1 MGFLV
6 KLWLTVDKIGRI
18 VSEDVFWSNMI
29 EIGGWMKFWTRLTIN
44 KLGQSLGNEGFF
56 FLIFDAQIWLI
67 QHSIGIN

>member
-29 EIGGWMKFWTRLTIN
+29 EIGGWMKF
-44 KLGQSLGNEGFF
+44 
-56 FLIFDAQIWLI
+56 
-67 QHSIGIN
+67 